1 MSTISAAAY
10 ATPPAL
16 IAVDWGTSQL
26 RVRLVDRLGTVLDE
40 RESGEGIG
48 QIDGGHEAAF
58 ERMVAG
64 WPNVPAIMA
73 GMVGSRQGWREAAY
87 LPCPVSEPQIAG
99 SMLRF
104 DTSTGRPVA
113 IVPGLNLNAP
123 ERDGDV
129 MRGEETQVIGLIAAD
144 HAFTG
149 IALCPGTHS
158 KWTYVENGTI
168 TGFQSFI
175 TGELFALLQQKSFL
189 RHSVAQDMSAAGD
202 LTTHADFALGVGR
215 TARDGLPYIGS
226 LFSVRTR
233 YLLQDAQPADNL
245 AYLSGLTIGGEIAA
259 ARAMRP
265 IAPGTQIRIVA
276 ASRLAHAYKAAL
288 DLLSLPAE
296 INDGNALALAGLMRL
311 ATTVGFLPE
320 GHA

>member
-1 MSTISAAAY
+1 MSTNPSSSE
-10 ATPPAL
+10 PAL
-16 IAVDWGTSQL
+16 IAVDWGTSHL
-26 RVRLVDRLGTVLDE
+26 RARLVDRFGNILAEAGSAD
-40 RESGEGIG
+40 GIG

-58 ERMVAG
+58 EKLVAA

-87 LPCPVSEPQIAG
+87 LPCPATEPQIAG

-104 DTSTGRPVA
+104 ETSAGRPVA
-113 IVPGLNLNAP
+113 IVPGLSLDAP

-129 MRGEETQVIGLIAAD
+129 MRGEETQVIGLIAED
-144 HAFTG
+144 PSFTG

-202 LTTHADFALGVGR
+202 LTSHADFTLGVERTGR
-215 TARDGLPYIGS
+215 EGLPYVAS

-233 YLLQDAQPADNL
+233 YLLQNAQPADNL

-259 ARAMRP
+259 ARSMRP
-265 IAPGTQIRIVA
+265 ISPDTQIRIVA

-288 DLLSLPAE
+288 DLLELPAE
-296 INDGNALALAGLMRL
+296 INDGDALALAGLMRL

-320 GHA
+320 GNA